1 MKHLIFTKI
10 LRKSLNFCSLYNWT
24 KITANVTQ
32 KKMEKVSRLMEGQ
45 LMRLITY
52 FYIQIQMTVLLQPPC
67 SPDLVPCDFFIFSK
81 LKSMLKGRLEL
92 PYHEYPLKI
101 YNIQLFRPKK
111 NYVNVSVFNYI
122 ADTIQDRLCVKFN
135 INVNFY
141 LF

>member
-1 MKHLIFTKI
+1 MLPK
-10 LRKSLNFCSLYNWT
+10 
-24 KITANVTQ
+24 

-81 LKSMLKGRLEL
+81 LKSMLKERLEL